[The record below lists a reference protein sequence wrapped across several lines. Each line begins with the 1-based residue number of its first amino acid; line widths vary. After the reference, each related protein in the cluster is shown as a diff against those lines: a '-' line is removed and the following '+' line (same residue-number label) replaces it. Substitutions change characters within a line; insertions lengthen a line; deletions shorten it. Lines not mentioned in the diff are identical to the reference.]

1 MLREDS
7 SKPLYE
13 QIKEYI
19 LYKIQTGEFAPNTR
33 LPSERNFAKQFGVSR
48 LTVSK
53 ALKEL
58 IQAGRLYVQIGKGT
72 YISEDSIDLQLE
84 TLTSFTEEMTDR
96 QQNPTSRVLQAE
108 LVLADE
114 NIAHHLKLPIAVS
127 VVLLRRVRLV
137 NKRPIALEESSIVA
151 SICPNILTNHDF
163 SQESLYAVL
172 REKYNVMMTYAEQS
186 FEARAATEK
195 EAPYLEIA
203 TGNPVLSI
211 NRVTYTQDNKPFE
224 YVKSVYR
231 GDRYKFR
238 AILRRI

>member
-1 MLREDS
+1 MLRDDT

-19 LYKIQTGEFAPNTR
+19 LHNIHTGEFAPHTR
-33 LPSERNFAKQFGVSR
+33 IPSERSLAKQFGVSR

-72 YISEDSIDLQLE
+72 YISEEPFDLQLE
-84 TLTSFTEEMTDR
+84 TLKSFTEEVNDR
-96 QQNPTSRVLQAE
+96 QQIPTSRVLQAE
-108 LVLADE
+108 LVPADE
-114 NIAHHLKLPIAVS
+114 HVARQLKLPSGIR

-137 NKRPIALEESSIVA
+137 NERPIALEKSLIVA
-151 SICPNILTNHDF
+151 SICPNILTKHDF

-172 REKYNVMMTYAEQS
+172 REQYHVLIAYAEQS
-186 FEARAATEK
+186 FEARAASEK
-195 EAPYLEIA
+195 EAHYLEITA
-203 TGNPVLSI
+203 GDPVLSI
-211 NRVTYTQDNKPFE
+211 NRITYTHDDKAVE
-224 YVKSVYR
+224 YVESVYR